1 MHRGLCNFC
10 VHYWSFFSSFLF
22 LCVYIFHYFY
32 YSRTLFCN
40 FEATYFFLIPQ
51 SVPDF
56 SGSIITIT
64 LVNMLVSHLSKVFND
79 VLMTV
84 CAALSHI
91 PQVRCRTP
99 VCGRQRSQTH
109 PNRSPALLG
118 SETFSTVPCPTA
130 LAPLFDEGVEKQS
143 ARHDSLQAS
152 TFPAIIHSYLYLPK
166 RTSPF

>member
-1 MHRGLCNFC
+1 
-10 VHYWSFFSSFLF
+10 
-22 LCVYIFHYFY
+22 
-32 YSRTLFCN
+32 
-40 FEATYFFLIPQ
+40 
-51 SVPDF
+51 
-56 SGSIITIT
+56 
-64 LVNMLVSHLSKVFND
+64 MLVSHLSKVFND

-166 RTSPF
+166 GTSTVLGPQRIGTADKLRSQSLSLAQFHPHPEKASSRSPYASKTRSEFYYV